1 MASSETE
8 PDTSHSAKIV
18 STVTHHTLVL
28 APGGA
33 TGAKSKSKPKDK
45 KDIKTKEFLYC
56 FEASADNYLELLKT
70 LLLRHGEE
78 KYNISMKMVYY
89 MKVQL
94 PGTKKAEALDI
105 DTCDEY
111 KDLVSEHILDAKP
124 SKLTIFVDMADIQK
138 RWNQKKGFDE
148 GSDNEDINGDSALYD
163 SNGLSDL
170 DRSLARFRGILE
182 KKWQNDHDAGYTYID
197 PNSAKSYPLTPQM
210 MKEWARAMHDGL
222 ANCHTAPEHMN
233 LFAMANRQ
241 VALHPARIAAGVN
254 QPQATSDIGHLATIL
269 TAFMGP
275 RGVAGVPEQPLFP
288 RTPPKRN
295 EQRKPISPVIPT
307 PFKLPRFLEH
317 ASTNLGVTSA
327 PSFATPMR
335 RNGYGP
341 DILHLVEDRDLMD
354 IRMTTGDAIRL
365 KAGAQAW
372 WNGPEANKKR
382 SYGEM
387 SEADSAGSSFGRTF
401 TRPSDILATPPS
413 KKVSFERHWDDGGAE
428 RFYGPRIVEGD
439 DDDQIELDL
448 WSAPGVGAQRGEQEA
463 AAAEILTGFRNG
475 A

>member
-1 MASSETE
+1 
-8 PDTSHSAKIV
+8 
-18 STVTHHTLVL
+18 
-28 APGGA
+28 
-33 TGAKSKSKPKDK
+33 KDK

-78 KYNISMKMVYY
+78 KYNISMKMVYS

-138 RWNQKKGFDE
+138 RWNQ
-148 GSDNEDINGDSALYD
+148 DINGDDSALYD

-210 MKEWARAMHDGL
+210 MKEWACAMVRTLWFQSGS
-222 ANCHTAPEHMN
+222 PEHMN
-233 LFAMANRQ
+233 FFAVANRQ

-275 RGVAGVPEQPLFP
+275 RGAAGVPEQPLFP
-288 RTPPKRN
+288 RTPPKQN
-295 EQRKPISPVIPT
+295 EQRKPTSPVIPT
-307 PFKLPRFLEH
+307 PSKLPRFLEH

-354 IRMTTGDAIRL
+354 IGITKGDAICL

-372 WNGPEANKKR
+372 WNGPEANKKCL
-382 SYGEM
+382 YGEM
-387 SEADSAGSSFGRTF
+387 SEADSAGSSFGRKF
-401 TRPSDILATPPS
+401 TRPSDIQATPPS
-413 KKVSFERHWDDGGAE
+413 KKVSFERRWDDGGAE

-439 DDDQIELDL
+439 
-448 WSAPGVGAQRGEQEA
+448 GE
-463 AAAEILTGFRNG
+463 RN
-475 A
+475 